1 MFRLTREVRFAINTA
16 AGAPAPERP
25 PTNSYAGYPSLSGL
39 GHYFTLA
46 VTLAGDLDPDS
57 HYLENIKQIDQTVRH
72 LAIPFFDKTIRHAPS
87 RFGAPLLAETFD
99 LLKNAWPPARLERLK
114 LSLSPFC
121 SLSLHATERPMMRL
135 SQKFEFAASHRLHNP
150 ALSDEQNRQT
160 FGKCNNPHG
169 HGHNYVLEVTVAGEP
184 DPATGMVLDLKELKD
199 ILQREVTDRMDHR
212 FLNYE
217 VPELA
222 GQIPTCENIASV
234 IWRLL
239 EPKIT
244 RGHLNRVR
252 LYETPDLFVDCY
264 GKGNGATGGS
274 GAAR

>member
-1 MFRLTREVRFAINTA
+1 MVYLTRKI
-16 AGAPAPERP
+16 
-25 PTNSYAGYPSLSGL
+25 
-39 GHYFTLA
+39 
-46 VTLAGDLDPDS
+46 
-57 HYLENIKQIDQTVRH
+57 
-72 LAIPFFDKTIRHAPS
+72 
-87 RFGAPLLAETFD
+87 
-99 LLKNAWPPARLERLK
+99 
-114 LSLSPFC
+114 
-121 SLSLHATERPMMRL
+121 
-135 SQKFEFAASHRLHNP
+135 EFSASHLYHNP
-150 ALSDEQNRQT
+150 AFSAEENRRI

-184 DPATGMVLDLKELKD
+184 DRATGMVLDLKELKD

-222 GQIPTCENIASV
+222 GQIPTCENIAAV

-244 RGHLNRVR
+244 RGRLNRVR

-264 GKGNGATGGS
+264 GEGNGAGSSVGAAPKS
-274 GAAR
+274 GAVR